1 MSVLYL
7 HTAPK
12 PKLAGTDAVYQ
23 ESEILRSRFGGK
35 ELVIYPFL
43 NPSSY
48 LPRFLYGW
56 HRFLEIGNLQKE
68 IALNHVFSPGLFH
81 YPILKIL
88 KKPIVY
94 SITATLR
101 DEDLERPLTS
111 FSSLANILVNSERD
125 WRKLSE
131 RGFENVVQVPP
142 VINVESLKPGPIPDR
157 EQFILLMASAP
168 WEASQFDSKG
178 ITLLL
183 RAAKETPWL
192 KIVLLWRGRLL
203 EELQHRIQKEDVR
216 EQVEVV
222 DELVNIQEVMDR
234 VHATVL
240 LAKTGEIVKSFPHSL
255 VESLACAKPVVISDK
270 IAMSDYVKNFRC
282 GLVLERF
289 DLPSLLRVLEQLR
302 DDYNVFREAAERVG
316 GHSFS
321 SEQVLKK
328 IGQVYHQINSDL

>member
-12 PKLAGTDAVYQ
+12 PNLPGTDAVFQ
-23 ESEILRSRFGGK
+23 ESEILRSRFGGN

-56 HRFLEIGNLQKE
+56 HKFLEIGKFQKE

-94 SITATLR
+94 SVTATLR

-111 FSSLANILVNSERD
+111 FRSLANILVNSERD
-125 WRKLSE
+125 RRKLSD

-142 VINVESLKPGPIPDR
+142 VVNVESLKPGPVPDGQ
-157 EQFILLMASAP
+157 QFILLMASAP
-168 WEASQFDSKG
+168 WEANQFDSKG
-178 ITLLL
+178 INLLL
-183 RAAKETPWL
+183 RAVKEAPWL
-192 KIVLLWRGRLL
+192 KLVLLWRGRLM
-203 EELQHRIQKEDVR
+203 EELQNRIQKEDVR
-216 EQVEVV
+216 EQVEVI

-255 VESLACAKPVVISDK
+255 VESVACAKPVVISDT
-270 IAMSDYVKNFRC
+270 IAMSDYVKNFGC
-282 GLVLERF
+282 GLVLKRF
-289 DLPSLLRVLEQLR
+289 DLPSLLPILEQLR
-302 DDYNVFREAAERVG
+302 NDYSVFREAAERVG
-316 GHSFS
+316 GSSFS
-321 SEQVLKK
+321 SEHVLEK
-328 IGQVYHQINSDL
+328 IGQVYHQINPDL